1 MNSEKIIELLLSGA
15 YHEGSKFFHHSF
27 RKGYRAMKVSDI
39 SFRSALRKLG
49 TQVKLENGRY
59 SI

>member
-1 MNSEKIIELLLSGA
+1 MNSQKIIELLLNGA
-15 YHEGSKFFHHSF
+15 YHEGSKLFHHSF
-27 RKGYRAMKVSDI
+27 RKGYRTIQSSNI
-39 SFRSALRKLG
+39 SFQSALKKLG